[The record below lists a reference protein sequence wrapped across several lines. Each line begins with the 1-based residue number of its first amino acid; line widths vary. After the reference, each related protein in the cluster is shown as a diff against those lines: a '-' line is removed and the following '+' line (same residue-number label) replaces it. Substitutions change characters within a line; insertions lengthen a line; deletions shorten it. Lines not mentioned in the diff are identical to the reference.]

1 VGRYRFRRLHRFWLS
16 LIARGCG
23 TMGPVASE
31 SFSYRARK
39 SGSVAI
45 SWRGRT
51 VAILTGSAARR
62 FLDRMRDASPS
73 EAQLEMARVTGNF
86 KRGNEG

>member
-1 VGRYRFRRLHRFWLS
+1 VASTPLPASPPLLALPNCRRVWNH
-16 LIARGCG
+16 
-23 TMGPVASE
+23 GPVASE
-31 SFSYRARK
+31 SFSYGARK

-62 FLDRMRDASPS
+62 FLDRTRDASPS